1 MNGLGPMLA
10 APLHRSKSD
19 SNLRTRGANTQIV
32 GIVVPPSAV
41 PTFLKAP
48 VTRTVL
54 LKAPE
59 DAALLS
65 AAIAEAQFIEQ
76 AYQKKIERYGRQ
88 AIFESARRQSDAM
101 RTHADTC
108 RAKMR
113 QRRNSGRSGLQFS
126 NHCAV
131 RLRACWKSNV
141 PIPDLLLKLMKH
153 DFLDFRNLTERV
165 ISALWERDQPAFI
178 ALVDALSTVET
189 TCRWQD
195 PGGVV
200 RTEAAKPTQQR
211 SEVIRAGTIKGVK
224 TSSIQVF
231 DDSGDVVQLSLE
243 DYLHGMESLQFSTIL
258 ALRMHVRGHFE
269 NFGRVVAAKPEAVWR
284 ELLTLK
290 EGGIFEEEGMHT
302 ILNNIVRTIIKS
314 ADRLDHRHR
323 RYLARDMFAHFTEYH
338 AAAPKVTSDSKATFS
353 SWVKN
358 KVHDPEKTGKD
369 RLITKDDDARTP
381 AFHQYMER
389 SLALDDLSSLPD
401 NIRGSALLTAIV
413 VSGAMRYAVSLT
425 DRDQQDIANLNFY
438 LGLIFTGLQAAVTA
452 SPKDGSAFGDVVVFV
467 KDAVI
472 HYVDHLK
479 SFQPRDIGNILGQ
492 CLVSLFYH
500 PALEGIWVPGLTT
513 EVIHATDE
521 FRANE
526 LDRRMELGRQYAD
539 ASHRYLAD
547 LLPNMSLWTV
557 PSRPTSIL
565 QQYHHREG
573 HSKTSFRY
581 GEE

>member
-1 MNGLGPMLA
+1 
-10 APLHRSKSD
+10 
-19 SNLRTRGANTQIV
+19 V

-48 VTRTVL
+48 VTRTVV

-76 AYQKKIERYGRQ
+76 AYQKKIERYGQQ

-101 RTHADTC
+101 KAHADTC
-108 RAKMR
+108 KAKMR

-131 RLRACWKSNV
+131 RLRACWQSQV
-141 PIPDLLLKLMKH
+141 PIPDFLLKLMKH

-165 ISALWERDQPAFI
+165 ISALWEYDKPAFI

-200 RTEAAKPTQQR
+200 RTEAAKSKGPTQQH
-211 SEVIRAGTIKGVK
+211 SEVIRARTIKGVK

-573 HSKTSFRY
+573 HCEGHSKTSFRY